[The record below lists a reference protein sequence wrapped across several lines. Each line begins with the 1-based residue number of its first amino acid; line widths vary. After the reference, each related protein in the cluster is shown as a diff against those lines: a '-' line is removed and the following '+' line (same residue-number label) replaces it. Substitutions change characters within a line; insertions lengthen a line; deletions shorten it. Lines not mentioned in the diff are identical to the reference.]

1 MEKKEKESR
10 EEWFPSI
17 LFGLSMKIKESKYW
31 IFVWIEEGKGKEKKR
46 SSVNLQEK
54 KWKNNLLKNL
64 KLFQLI

>member
-31 IFVWIEEGKGKEKKR
+31 IFVWIEEGKEKEKKR
-46 SSVNLQEK
+46 LSVNFTRKNMQKWSFK
-54 KWKNNLLKNL
+54 KL
-64 KLFQLI
+64 